1 MQQHSI
7 GGSGSSHE
15 DATCEAL
22 VSRLPPTRGIGT
34 SKSSCSGSEPFELS
48 TTAGTSIATAMQLV
62 APSVQLVVVGPSIGV
77 TKRSLTADCA
87 TAATASNG
95 RSESIESET
104 FWPKAA

>member
-1 MQQHSI
+1 
-7 GGSGSSHE
+7 
-15 DATCEAL
+15 
-22 VSRLPPTRGIGT
+22 
-34 SKSSCSGSEPFELS
+34 
-48 TTAGTSIATAMQLV
+48 MQLV
-62 APSVQLVVVGPSIGV
+62 APSVQLLVVEPSIGV